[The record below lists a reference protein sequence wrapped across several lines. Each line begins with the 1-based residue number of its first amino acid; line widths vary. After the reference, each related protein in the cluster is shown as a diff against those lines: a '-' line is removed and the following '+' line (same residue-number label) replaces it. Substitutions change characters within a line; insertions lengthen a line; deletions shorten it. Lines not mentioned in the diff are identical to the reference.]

1 MTDAPLPSSAFAA
14 STEPQLR
21 LVRARGVYER
31 RFKRLFDLV
40 GVIALSS
47 IALPILLAVALLVR
61 LKLGSGVFY
70 SQERIGRNGEVF
82 TIWKFRT
89 MRPDRRL
96 RQDTIA
102 EDRRQQHKADH
113 DPRHTRLGRLLRKL
127 SLDELPQLWNVLRG
141 DMSLVGPRPEIRSV
155 AEARGYVDHIRH
167 EVRPGMTGPF
177 QTSDLRLSGDLRDG
191 LEADAEYVQSISFRQ
206 DVVYL
211 LKTVTTMLGGSS
223 QGS

>member
-1 MTDAPLPSSAFAA
+1 MTDAPLPSPAVAA
-14 STEPQLR
+14 GNEPQLR

-31 RFKRLFDLV
+31 RCKRLFDVVV
-40 GVIALSS
+40 GAGLAA
-47 IALPILLAVALLVR
+47 IALPIVLIVALAVRV
-61 LKLGSGVFY
+61 KLGSGVFY
-70 SQERIGRNGEVF
+70 SQERIGRNGAVF

-89 MRPDRRL
+89 MRPDRRH
-96 RQDTIA
+96 RQDTI
-102 EDRRQQHKADH
+102 ENDRRMQHKADD

-155 AEARGYVDHIRH
+155 AEARGYVDHVRH

-191 LEADAEYVQSISFRQ
+191 LTVDAEYVQNITFRQ
-206 DVVYL
+206 DLVYL
-211 LKTVTTMLGGSS
+211 GKTVTTMLGGSS
-223 QGS
+223 QGT

>member
-1 MTDAPLPSSAFAA
+1 MTDAPLPSSALAA

-31 RFKRLFDLV
+31 RFKRPFDLV
-40 GVIALSS
+40 AGAALSTLALPVVLVIAL
-47 IALPILLAVALLVR
+47 VVR
-61 LKLGSGVFY
+61 FKLGSGVFY

-89 MRPDRRL
+89 MRPDRRH
-96 RQDTIA
+96 RQDTI
-102 EDRRQQHKADH
+102 ENDRRMQHKADD

-155 AEARGYVDHIRH
+155 AEARGYVDHVRH

-191 LEADAEYVQSISFRQ
+191 LAVDAEYVQNITFRQ
-206 DVVYL
+206 DLVYL
-211 LKTVTTMLGGSS
+211 CKTVTTMLGGSS
-223 QGS
+223 QGT

>member
-1 MTDAPLPSSAFAA
+1 MTDAPLPSPAVA
-14 STEPQLR
+14 TGNEPQLR

-31 RFKRLFDLV
+31 RFKRTFDVTFGL
-40 GVIALSS
+40 ALSA
-47 IALPILLAVALLVR
+47 IALPVVLLVALAVRV
-61 LKLGSGVFY
+61 KLGSGVFY
-70 SQERIGRNGEVF
+70 SQERIGRHGEVF

-89 MRPDRRL
+89 MRPDRRH
-96 RQDTIA
+96 RQSSI
-102 EDRRQQHKADH
+102 ENDRRTQHKADH

-155 AEARGYVDHIRH
+155 AVARGYADHVRH

-191 LEADAEYVQSISFRQ
+191 LHVDAEYVENITFRQ
-206 DVVYL
+206 DFVYL
-211 LKTVTTMLGGSS
+211 LKTVGTMLGGSS
-223 QGS
+223 QGT